1 MPKNFPRAPP
11 PLLAATLAP
20 CAWAW
25 GAPDLF
31 DSYSAGVILM
41 QLAIPQLRPG
51 VAQRNFNS
59 ELANCEYDLNL
70 WRRTSP
76 KARQMDF
83 SLLDRNGGQGWDL
96 ACKLLCQK
104 NELNRGRLSAS
115 QALRHPFLLLPA

>member
-41 QLAIPQLRPG
+41 QVGFLCRWGPPLIAGSAFQGGTGCAFVMPCRAGG
-51 VAQRNFNS
+51 VLVA
-59 ELANCEYDLNL
+59 AAG
-70 WRRTSP
+70 
-76 KARQMDF
+76 ARK
-83 SLLDRNGGQGWDL
+83 RECVGRGCVWGG
-96 ACKLLCQK
+96 
-104 NELNRGRLSAS
+104 R
-115 QALRHPFLLLPA
+115 